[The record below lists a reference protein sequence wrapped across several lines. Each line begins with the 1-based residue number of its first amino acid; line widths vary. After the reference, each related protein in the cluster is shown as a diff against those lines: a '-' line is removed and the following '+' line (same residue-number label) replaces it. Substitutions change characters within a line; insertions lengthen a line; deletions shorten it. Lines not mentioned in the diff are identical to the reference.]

1 MDLTPLTQCAD
12 LEVCSILN
20 ESDTE
25 VMTIPPQLPLEI
37 GDVARSREIYQ
48 EVFRE
53 IGQEIID

>member
-1 MDLTPLTQCAD
+1 MTPLTQCAD

-25 VMTIPPQLPLEI
+25 VMTIPPQLPPEI